1 MTFEIFRDGHGVP
14 HVRADSVTELA
25 YAQGLA
31 TAHDRAWQ
39 IELERLRAEGRTAEA
54 FGLAGLEWDSFAR
67 RALLDE
73 TARKC
78 FERLDAE
85 TQVFCTSYVEGVQ
98 AGLEEGAARAPEF
111 ATLDLAPGR
120 WSPWTPL
127 GIFMVQNIL
136 FGTFPSKLWRARL
149 EAALGP
155 EAVDLFGAEGA
166 ALSGSNVWAV
176 GGQRTASGS
185 PLVGGDPH
193 RLVESPGVYAQVR
206 LACPEFDVVG
216 FAFPGVPGVAHFV
229 HAGEVAW
236 AITNAMADYQDLYTE
251 QIRRRGDIVEA
262 LGPYGWEPVES
273 RSETIDVR
281 GEESV
286 VIDVVVTRNGPVVIG
301 GPSIGGPGISG
312 AGDEAISLR
321 TSTYVGRDLGFG
333 AILPL
338 LRAKTVD
345 DVDRAFDGW
354 VEPVNNVVIA
364 DSSGSVRY
372 RVAGR
377 VPRRHEVNRRRPVP
391 GWADDHQWFGWVDL
405 PHTDVPP
412 DGHVSNANERRGAES
427 EPIGIAFAPPHRA
440 RRLEALLDGRKALTV
455 DDVTALHI
463 DTLLLPAERLQ
474 GLLAELGDLG
484 KPAAALRDQI
494 VDWDAMMD
502 ADSAG
507 AAAFAAWRSAFVRI
521 VAAQPV
527 FAPLR
532 EPSTYPAL
540 FDPWLGLTGRVAD
553 ALDSFLAAGKP
564 FGLDLPALA
573 GEALAAVAAAGHPAT
588 WGETHVFTPLHG
600 FDQFGLDVAPPA
612 VAAVPLSGDSEC
624 VLSTRNV
631 PGITDDC
638 FRGPAARYI
647 WDLADRDSSR
657 WVVPLGA
664 SGIPEDPHHADQLEL
679 WAAGDL
685 VPVVTDWNLLTKESP

>member
-1 MTFEIFRDGHGVP
+1 MTFEIFRDGHGIP
-14 HVRADSVTELA
+14 HLRADSVPEVA

-31 TAHDRAWQ
+31 IAHDRAWQ
-39 IELERLRAEGRTAEA
+39 IELERLRAEGRTAEVLGPA
-54 FGLAGLEWDSFAR
+54 GLAWDTFAR

-85 TQVFCTSYVEGVQ
+85 TQAFCTAYVEGVE
-98 AGLEEGAARAPEF
+98 AGLGEGAARAPEF
-111 ATLDLAPGR
+111 ASLAFTPGR

-136 FGTFPSKLWRARL
+136 FGTFPTKLWHARL

-155 EAVDLFGAEGA
+155 DAVDLFGAEGP

-193 RLVESPGVYAQVR
+193 RLIESPGVYAQVR

-216 FAFPGVPGVAHFV
+216 FTFPGVPGVAHFA

-236 AITNAMADYQDLYTE
+236 AITNAMADYQDLFTE

-273 RSETIDVR
+273 RSESIDVR
-281 GEESV
+281 GEEPV
-286 VIDVVVTRNGPVVIG
+286 VIEVVVTRNGPVVIG
-301 GPSIGGPGISG
+301 GPDISG
-312 AGDEAISLR
+312 AGEEAISLR
-321 TSTYVGRDLGFG
+321 TATYVGRDLGFG

-345 DVDRAFDGW
+345 DVDRAFDAW

-364 DSSGSVRY
+364 DRSGSVRY

-377 VPRRHEVNRRRPVP
+377 VPRRHEDNRRQPVP
-391 GWADDHQWFGWVDL
+391 GWVDGHQWFGWVDL
-405 PHTDVPP
+405 PHTDIPA
-412 DGHVSNANERRGAES
+412 DGHVTNANERRGDES
-427 EPIGIAFAPPHRA
+427 APIGIAFAPPYRA
-440 RRLEALLDGRKALTV
+440 RRLEALLDGQHGLTI
-455 DDVTALHI
+455 DDVTALHT
-463 DTLLLPAERLQ
+463 DTLLLPAERWQ
-474 GLLAELGDLG
+474 GLLADLADLAG
-484 KPAAALRDQI
+484 PAATLRDQI
-494 VDWDAMMD
+494 VGWDRRMD
-502 ADSAG
+502 ADSAD
-507 AAAFAAWRSAFVRI
+507 AAAFAAWRSAFVRV

-532 EPSTYPAL
+532 EPSAYPAL
-540 FDPWLGLTGRVAD
+540 FDPWLGLAGRVAD
-553 ALDSFLAAGKP
+553 ALDSFLTAGSP
-564 FGLDLPALA
+564 FGLDLS
-573 GEALAAVAAAGHPAT
+573 ALAAEALETVAAAGHPSS

-600 FDQFGLDVAPPA
+600 FEQFGLDLAPPA

-624 VLSTRNV
+624 VLSTRTV
-631 PGITDDC
+631 PGVTDDC
-638 FRGPAARYI
+638 FRGPVARYI
-647 WDLADRDSSR
+647 WDLADRDASR

-664 SGIPEDPHHADQLEL
+664 SGVPEDPHHADQLEL

-685 VPVVTDWNLLTKESP
+685 VPVVTDWNLLKKE

>member
-1 MTFEIFRDGHGVP
+1 MTFEIFRDGHGIP
-14 HVRADSVTELA
+14 HLRADSVTDLA

-31 TAHDRAWQ
+31 TARDRAWQ
-39 IELERLRAEGRTAEA
+39 IELERLRAEGRTAGA
-54 FGLAGLEWDSFAR
+54 LGPAGLAWDTFAR
-67 RALLDE
+67 RALLEE

-78 FERLDAE
+78 FGRLDTE
-85 TQVFCTSYVEGVQ
+85 TQAFCTAYVDGVE
-98 AGLEEGAARAPEF
+98 AGIEEGATRAPEF
-111 ATLDLAPGR
+111 AALDLAPGR

-136 FGTFPSKLWRARL
+136 FGTFPTKLWRARL

-155 EAVDLFGAEGA
+155 EAVELFGAEGA
-166 ALSGSNVWAV
+166 ALSGSNAWAV
-176 GGQRTASGS
+176 GGRRTASGS

-193 RLVESPGVYAQVR
+193 RLIESPGVYAQVR

-216 FAFPGVPGVAHFV
+216 FVFPGVPGVAHFA

-251 QIRRRGDIVEA
+251 QIRRRGDVVEA

-273 RSETIDVR
+273 RSESIDVR
-281 GEESV
+281 GEEPV
-286 VIDVVVTRNGPVVIG
+286 VIEVVVTRNGPVVIG
-301 GPSIGGPGISG
+301 GP
-312 AGDEAISLR
+312 DEEAISLR
-321 TSTYVGRDLGFG
+321 TSTYVARDLGFG

-345 DVDRAFDGW
+345 DVDRAFDAW

-364 DSSGSVRY
+364 DRSGSVRY

-377 VPRRHEVNRRRPVP
+377 VPRRHEDNRRGPVP
-391 GWADDHQWFGWVDL
+391 GWVDDHQWFGWVDL
-405 PHTDVPP
+405 PHTDIPA
-412 DGHVSNANERRGAES
+412 DGHVTSANERRGDES
-427 EPIGIAFAPPHRA
+427 APIGVSFAPPYRA

-455 DDVTALHI
+455 DDVTALHT
-463 DTLLLPAERLQ
+463 DTHLLPAEHWQ
-474 GLLAELGDLG
+474 GLLAKLVDLAE
-484 KPAAALRDQI
+484 PDAALRDRI
-494 VDWDAMMD
+494 VEWDRMMD

-507 AAAFAAWRSAFVRI
+507 AVAFAAWRSAFVRI
-521 VAAQPV
+521 VASQPV

-532 EPSTYPAL
+532 GPSAYPAL
-540 FDPWLGLTGRVAD
+540 FDPWLNLTARLAD
-553 ALDSFLAAGKP
+553 ALDSFLAAGRP

-573 GEALAAVAAAGHPAT
+573 GEALAAVAVAGHPSS

-600 FDQFGLDVAPPA
+600 FEQFGVDLAPPA

-638 FRGPAARYI
+638 FRGPVARYI
-647 WDLADRDSSR
+647 WDLSDRDSSR

-664 SGIPEDPHHADQLEL
+664 SGVPEDPHHADQLQL

-685 VPVVTDWNLLTKESP
+685 IPVVTDWNLLTKESL